1 MTEPMTA
8 SDAEIEIDRRDAKA
22 ENRLK
27 RSIFDVPMTVSVSLG
42 SIRMKVREILEL
54 ETDAVFPLD
63 AHIEDPVKL
72 VVDGRVVALG
82 ELKETDDGGIAVV
95 IVEIPNLAETELD

>member
-1 MTEPMTA
+1 MADSTVAAVQET
-8 SDAEIEIDRRDAKA
+8 SIDRREP

-27 RSIFDVPMTVSVSLG
+27 RSIFDVPVKVSVSLG

-54 ETDAVFPLD
+54 ETDTVFPLD
-63 AHIEDPVKL
+63 ARIEDPIEL
-72 VVDGRVVALG
+72 IVDGRVVALG

-95 IVEIPNLAETELD
+95 IVEIPHGDVPVES